1 MEPNLPSTIR
11 HPKSPHGFTLV
22 ELLVVITI
30 IGILIALL
38 LPAVQAA
45 REAARQVQCK
55 NHLKQ
60 IALAALTHEQ
70 KLGFFPTGGWGT
82 SWVGDPDRGPV
93 LGKAHRQPGSWIYN
107 CLPFLEQEALYL
119 LPSDGMADRITP
131 QQAQGAVIMCQT
143 PLSVLY
149 CPSRRPCVALPYN
162 KNQSPTYNSNK
173 FDVVA
178 RSDYAANSGD
188 TGYNGRRGPTSLAN
202 GDKGIGF
209 DPWGYYGANPPVLQT
224 GIMYLCSEVK
234 MNDISDG
241 TTNTYFAGEK
251 YLNADH
257 YLTGIDGS
265 DDQSAFAGADI
276 DNHRWTGYNGAIS
289 PQPPI
294 QDIPGYTP
302 NYLYSQ
308 FGSAHS
314 NGFHMA
320 FCDGSVRIMNY
331 SINLEVHRC
340 LGNRKDGR
348 AIDGKMF

>member
-1 MEPNLPSTIR
+1 MYRSN
-11 HPKSPHGFTLV
+11 HKSEIKNQKSRAFTLV

-82 SWVGDPDRGPV
+82 LWVGDPDRGPT
-93 LGKAHRQPGSWIYN
+93 HRQPGGWVYN

-119 LPSDGMADRITP
+119 LPSDGMADSITP
-131 QQAQGAVIMCQT
+131 QQAQGAAIMCQT
-143 PLSVLY
+143 PLSVLC
-149 CPSRRPCVALPYN
+149 CPSRRPCVALPYI
-162 KNQSPTYNSNK
+162 KDYVPHNSYK
-173 FDVVA
+173 FDVAA

-188 TGYNGRRGPTSLAN
+188 TGYSGIYGPTSLAN
-202 GDKGIGF
+202 GDNGIGF
-209 DPWGYYGANPPVLQT
+209 DPRGYYGANPPALQT
-224 GIMYLCSEVK
+224 GVMYLCSEVK

-241 TTNTYFAGEK
+241 TTNTYLAGEK

-265 DDQSAFAGADI
+265 DDQGAYTGADC
-276 DNHRWTGYNGAIS
+276 DSCRWTGYNGAVS

-294 QDIPGYTP
+294 QDIPGYSS
-302 NYLYSQ
+302 NVRYAQ

-320 FCDGSVRIMNY
+320 FCDGSVQMISY
-331 SINLEVHRC
+331 SIDMEVHRR
-340 LGNRKDGR
+340 LGNRMDGMV
-348 AIDGKMF
+348 IDGKKF